1 MCRFCKNFHTGND
14 FNPVEMDIKCGIFG
28 SASLD
33 VYITRASDNNIALLN
48 MELSPLKTIKSSI
61 KSFEIN
67 YCPVC
72 GEHLSNANTV
82 FEKYEDGTCGYCNDP
97 LKMMR
102 NPYFSMGID
111 CGDITYE
118 TRASL
123 SFLTSSINDTGV
135 RMVMSFISDSKKFSK
150 SIDVSYCPI
159 CGNKF
164 NG

>member
-33 VYITRASDNNIALLN
+33 VYISRASDNQTALLN
-48 MELSPLKTIKSSI
+48 MELSPFKAIR
-61 KSFEIN
+61 SFEIN
-67 YCPVC
+67 YCPIC

-82 FEKYEDGTCGYCNDP
+82 FEKYEDGSCGYCNNP
-97 LKMMR
+97 FEMAK
-102 NPYFSMGID
+102 NPYFSMVID

-118 TRASL
+118 TRALL
-123 SFLTSSINDTGV
+123 SFLTSPMNETGM

>member
-1 MCRFCKNFHTGND
+1 MCWFCKNFHTGND
-14 FNPVEMDIKCGIFG
+14 FNPIEMDIKCGIFG
-28 SASLD
+28 NASLD
-33 VYITRASDNNIALLN
+33 VYISSAPDNETALLN
-48 MELSPLKTIKSSI
+48 MELPPFKAI

-82 FEKYEDGTCGYCNDP
+82 FEKYEDGSCGYCNNQ
-97 LKMMR
+97 LEMTR
-102 NPYFSMGID
+102 NPYFSMEID

-118 TRASL
+118 TRALL
-123 SFLTSSINDTGV
+123 SFLTYDTGT